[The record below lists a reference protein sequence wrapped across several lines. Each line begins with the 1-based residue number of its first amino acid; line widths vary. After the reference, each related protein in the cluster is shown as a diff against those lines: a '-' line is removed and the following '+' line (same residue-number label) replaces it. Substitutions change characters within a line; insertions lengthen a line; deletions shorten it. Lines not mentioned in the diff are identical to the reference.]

1 MDNEIKLKLDSQ
13 QLGQIAQHHFGR
25 ELAHSREL
33 TDGWANTAYQLT
45 LVDGFQS
52 VLKVAPTAVG
62 ALMRY
67 EQDMMKTEVEV
78 MRLVSQDRRI
88 PVPEVYAYD
97 QSRSLVPTDYFI
109 MQWLEGESYN
119 KVKESFTQEEREQI
133 EHQLGEYNA
142 CINEFSGEKFGY
154 YPLNEAFASW
164 TDAFGAMLQGVL
176 DDATDA
182 GVTLPAERYVIEQEV
197 KERLP
202 YLHAVTKPTLLH
214 WDLWDGNIFIKDK
227 RICGIIDFERAMWG
241 DPLMEHY
248 FSHFNLSETFL
259 RGYGR
264 EALTAEEQI
273 RRGLYD
279 LYLDLILL
287 IECAFRKYSDQTH
300 LEWARSNATE
310 GWERFLKLK

>member
-1 MDNEIKLKLDSQ
+1 MDNEIKLKLDTQ

-45 LVDGFQS
+45 LEDGFQS
-52 VLKVAPTAVG
+52 VIKVAPTAVG

-67 EQDMMKTEVEV
+67 EQEMMKTEVEV

-109 MQWLEGESYN
+109 MQWLEGEPYN
-119 KVKESFTQEEREQI
+119 KVKESFTQEQREQI
-133 EHQLGEYNA
+133 ELQLGEYNA
-142 CINEFSGEKFGY
+142 YINKISGEKFGY

-164 TDAFGAMLQGVL
+164 TEAFWAMLQGVL

-182 GVTLPAERYVIEQEV
+182 GVTLPAERVVIEQEV

-202 YLHAVTKPTLLH
+202 YLDAVTKPKLLH

-227 RICGIIDFERAMWG
+227 QICGIIDFERAMWG

-259 RGYGR
+259 QGYGR
-264 EALTAEEQI
+264 GALTAEEQI
-273 RRGLYD
+273 RRSLYD

-300 LEWARSNATE
+300 LEWAESNAAE
-310 GWERFLKLK
+310 GWERFMKLQ

>member
-13 QLGQIAQHHFGR
+13 QLGQIARHHFGK

-45 LVDGFQS
+45 LADGFQS

-78 MRLVSQDRRI
+78 MRLVSQDRRM
-88 PVPEVYAYD
+88 PVPEVYAFD

-109 MQWLEGESYN
+109 MQWLEGEPYN
-119 KVKESFTQEEREQI
+119 KIKESFTPEEREQI

-154 YPLNEAFASW
+154 YPLHEAFASW
-164 TDAFGAMLQGVL
+164 TDAFWAMLQGVL

-182 GVTLPAERYVIEQEV
+182 GTALPAERSVIEQEV

-202 YLHAVTKPTLLH
+202 YLNAVTKPKLLH

-227 RICGIIDFERAMWG
+227 QICGIIDFERAMWG

-264 EALTAEEQI
+264 EGLTAEEQI

-287 IECAFRKYSDQTH
+287 IECAFRKYSDETH
-300 LEWARSNATE
+300 VEWASSNAAD